1 MVFWEL
7 KPHFHSYLLAE
18 KNYIMF
24 STGTCLLLVCEASW
38 QSEQENSKPNG
49 SGICLGL
56 VGRWRGYSWLS
67 VSETEIICSVQ
78 CLQGHLVLSPS
89 CALLWVTDPNFNV
102 LLHKSTYPLERC
114 CKIEVDSSAGTNKQ
128 MFLLNMH
135 RETNCSHNPTGP
147 PREIEVFIPFAP
159 EAASTAHHWLLQMGD
174 QIQPF
179 TVQGPVAFFTQL
191 SWCHIPRR
199 TGSDSTFSGN
209 GIAVPAV
216 PCYWWDVTRLI
227 SHFRLCREPPQP
239 TLGTGLGTV
248 PCAPPSTRLMS
259 SGTGITC

>member
-1 MVFWEL
+1 MVPLLYCHQHNPCRISSDSPVLSLIAAHPAINTHMFKTNIPPSNLEHNPDFTFLLMVFWEL

-49 SGICLGL
+49 SRICLGL

-135 RETNCSHNPTGP
+135 RETNCTHNPTGP

-174 QIQPF
+174 QF
-179 TVQGPVAFFTQL
+179 TFYSA
-191 SWCHIPRR
+191 R
-199 TGSDSTFSGN
+199 TCCLFHS
-209 GIAVPAV
+209 I
-216 PCYWWDVTRLI
+216 
-227 SHFRLCREPPQP
+227 E
-239 TLGTGLGTV
+239 
-248 PCAPPSTRLMS
+248 LMS
-259 SGTGITC
+259 YSKAHRKR